1 MNDLVP
7 VPLPE
12 PFLEKTGAQAGAHAS
27 LEGARKTSW
36 KTFAAPVG
44 VLALVLGIGW
54 TVAARLDDATRPE
67 QGAAQQAAVASAA
80 SSAAEALRASQ
91 AQQQDV
97 AALRG
102 QLDSLKSK
110 LEAQTQ
116 KARASEATI
125 ATLQKSLAE
134 QKAEAAAAESQLQA
148 RIEKVRTE
156 AQRAIDRTPVAS
168 IPTPP
173 VKPLP
178 SALPRPASM
187 SPAQAAASRPTP
199 TLGPYRAFVLREVD
213 GGRAIVEGADGFEEV
228 APGDVLP
235 GGARVE
241 GIEQRGKKWIVL
253 TDRGVIA
260 PDGRW
265 AD

>member
-7 VPLPE
+7 VPLPD
-12 PFLEKTGAQAGAHAS
+12 PFLDHTRAQAALA
-27 LEGARKTSW
+27 APKPAW
-36 KTFAAPVG
+36 KTFAAPLG
-44 VLALVLGIGW
+44 VLALVIGVGW
-54 TVAARLDDATRPE
+54 SVAARLDDASSAE
-67 QGAAQQAAVASAA
+67 QGAQKAAVASAA
-80 SSAAEALRASQ
+80 NSAAEALRASQ
-91 AQQQDV
+91 AQQQEV

-102 QLDSLKSK
+102 QLENLKTK
-110 LEAQTQ
+110 LDAQTQ

-125 ATLQKSLAE
+125 ATLQKTLAE

-156 AQRAIDRTPVAS
+156 ARTAVDRTPVAS
-168 IPTPP
+168 IPSPP

-178 SALPRPASM
+178 RPAST
-187 SPAQAAASRPTP
+187 SPAHAASLRPP
-199 TLGPYRAFVLREVD
+199 LANPYRAFVLREVE

-253 TDRGVIA
+253 TDRGIIA

>member
-12 PFLEKTGAQAGAHAS
+12 PFLEKTRAQAP
-27 LEGARKTSW
+27 LEAARKTSW

-44 VLALVLGIGW
+44 VLALVLGVGW
-54 TVAARLDDATRPE
+54 SVAARLDDATRPPARSE
-67 QGAAQQAAVASAA
+67 QSAAQEAAVASAA
-80 SSAAEALRASQ
+80 SSAAEALRAAQ

-102 QLDSLKSK
+102 QLENLKTR
-110 LEAQTQ
+110 LDAQTQ
-116 KARASEATI
+116 KARASEATV
-125 ATLQKSLAE
+125 AALQKTLAE

-156 AQRAIDRTPVAS
+156 AQKATDRTPVAS
-168 IPTPP
+168 IAAPAARPAGKSAGRPLPAAQT
-173 VKPLP
+173 KPLP
-178 SALPRPASM
+178 AP
-187 SPAQAAASRPTP
+187 
-199 TLGPYRAFVLREVD
+199 GPYRAFVLREVER
-213 GGRAIVEGADGFEEV
+213 GRAIVEGDDGFEEV
-228 APGDVLP
+228 VPGDVLP

-241 GIEQRGKKWIVL
+241 SIVRRGAKWIVL
-253 TDRGVIA
+253 TDRGVIG
-260 PDGRW
+260 PDDRS